1 MPVSD
6 EGRSWPGQQDW
17 RQDSFRAHCQLP
29 FPGPCTQHR
38 GPQEPED
45 GRPHIQV
52 LLAERQPLNAEPK
65 THRGAR
71 GAGALSGA
79 EPGKCLA

>member
-1 MPVSD
+1 MPTASSPSQGPASGAGHTDRDPDSCREGSEGVSM
-6 EGRSWPGQQDW
+6 
-17 RQDSFRAHCQLP
+17 
-29 FPGPCTQHR
+29 QHR